1 MFYSLTGTLV
11 HTEPGITVI
20 ECGGVGYKCFT
31 SLNTQRQLP
40 SLGERAKLFTTLVVR
55 EDAMDLYGF
64 ISQSEQN
71 CFRLLNGISGVAAS
85 KAISILSELT
95 PQAVALAAASG
106 DSKAFARANGIGPK
120 LAQRIVLELRD
131 KVSSI
136 GASEEYAGTL
146 SAAGQISASHNAQE
160 AVNALTVLGYTPSEA
175 AAVVGRFD
183 SALPVEELITRAL
196 RAMGSKS

>member
-1 MFYSLTGTLV
+1 M
-11 HTEPGITVI
+11 
-20 ECGGVGYKCFT
+20 
-31 SLNTQRQLP
+31 
-40 SLGERAKLFTTLVVR
+40 
-55 EDAMDLYGF
+55 
-64 ISQSEQN
+64 
-71 CFRLLNGISGVAAS
+71 
-85 KAISILSELT
+85 
-95 PQAVALAAASG
+95 AAASG

-136 GASEEYAGTL
+136 GASEEYAGAL
-146 SAAGQISASHNAQE
+146 SAAGQVSASQNAQE

-196 RAMGSKS
+196 RAMGSK